1 MDITN
6 VQKKKERK
14 NIRCQSIA
22 EEMSKRVGIKRT
34 EGAVE
39 EVHKRAPLFSTF
51 PYGVTHIIHPSSSQ
65 RADTFIKKKKKKK
78 HTSATKAKPAAN
90 KSEGRRERQME
101 TNISLGAFLL

>member
-1 MDITN
+1 M
-6 VQKKKERK
+6 QKKKERK

-78 HTSATKAKPAAN
+78 THVRHE
-90 KSEGRRERQME
+90 SEASSQQER
-101 TNISLGAFLL
+101 G